1 MRPGILKTGTLPKKL
16 ENFSASSVAAQGEGK
31 NVWLKS
37 PRGRASSK
45 VQEVGRTSPRPALL
59 QIEGGVVE
67 EQAHGASSK
76 EVGELSA
83 WQSGVGG
90 EDNAQLI
97 LCDNAETH
105 QLAAPHP
112 PEVTMRRKSRRRATT
127 FFKMPNSTSVFSER
141 SCASSMMTAEYLKGY
156 KRCICLSQQ
165 RHQVLRKRSWALS
178 MMPAE
183 CLRAQRTPG
192 SGSEQEAPCE
202 QMSRLT
208 HHFQPA

>member
-1 MRPGILKTGTLPKKL
+1 M
-16 ENFSASSVAAQGEGK
+16 
-31 NVWLKS
+31 
-37 PRGRASSK
+37 
-45 VQEVGRTSPRPALL
+45 
-59 QIEGGVVE
+59 E

-141 SCASSMMTAEYLKGY
+141 SCASSMMTAEYLK
-156 KRCICLSQQ
+156 RSQTV
-165 RHQVLRKRSWALS
+165 HMLV
-178 MMPAE
+178 
-183 CLRAQRTPG
+183 TT
-192 SGSEQEAPCE
+192 EAPGVE
-202 QMSRLT
+202 EALVGSVHDAGRVPARQEHARLRCST
-208 HHFQPA
+208 AGTLCSKCPA